1 MVYFQCYLSDNCRTW
16 NCFLVGVSSKSFK
29 YHHVPPKLL
38 RVGHNVMVHWHNPIL
53 DSHRFPLL
61 YRTFPGVHWKQIY
74 HSSSSVSSL
83 VFYIL
88 FASKSFESKR
98 DTSIFLATPGAFI
111 CWTINRKRDHSV
123 KVHCYIKY
131 VRNLKK
137 DYEILPYNAASMD
150 KETYTEKCN
159 HSFDD
164 RYIPWI
170 SIF

>member
-16 NCFLVGVSSKSFK
+16 NCLLVGVSSKSFK
-29 YHHVPPKLL
+29 YHHVPHELL

-53 DSHRFPLL
+53 DSHRFPYCIVNSRAFIGSRFIILRLL
-61 YRTFPGVHWKQIY
+61 FLLSCFTY
-74 HSSSSVSSL
+74 SL
-83 VFYIL
+83 PQNPLKVKEIL
-88 FASKSFESKR
+88 L
-98 DTSIFLATPGAFI
+98 IFLATPGAFI
-111 CWTINRKRDHSV
+111 YWTINRRRDHSIQ
-123 KVHCYIKY
+123 VHCYIKY

-170 SIF
+170 SVL

>member
-1 MVYFQCYLSDNCRTW
+1 MSLLNFLESVIMWWSTDITQFLIATVFPYCIVHSRAFIGSRFIILRLLFLLS
-16 NCFLVGVSSKSFK
+16 CFTYSL
-29 YHHVPPKLL
+29 PQ
-38 RVGHNVMVHWHNPIL
+38 NPL
-53 DSHRFPLL
+53 K
-61 YRTFPGVHWKQIY
+61 VK
-74 HSSSSVSSL
+74 
-83 VFYIL
+83 
-88 FASKSFESKR
+88 SKR